1 MATQSAR
8 RLLSNTVENLT
19 VKFFPGISFNHLSG
33 NSYGNEAVASLPLQ
47 MVLYF
52 STLFFPCWLGASVI
66 MMVAKFQY
74 VSNLYQWILV
84 AIYTALPL
92 IEVVR
97 LYIGNI
103 GNTEE
108 KVPELAGSWLLT
120 LLLQLPLLSFILL
133 VPGTLPLPLDYAVN
147 VIFLMFLVLYVVF
160 GYKAVSTTAAHQTR
174 LHHLYLVMGQGISD
188 LDGDGTGQG

>member
-1 MATQSAR
+1 MATHSAK

-19 VKFFPGISFNHLSG
+19 VKFFPGISFSQLSE

-52 STLFFPCWLGASVI
+52 STLFFPCWMAASTVMI
-66 MMVAKFQY
+66 TTKFQH
-74 VSNLYQWILV
+74 VSSLYQWILV

-97 LYIGNI
+97 LYIGNL

-133 VPGTLPLPLDYAVN
+133 VPGTCSLPLDYAVN
-147 VIFLMFLVLYVVF
+147 AIFLLFLVLHLVF
-160 GYKAVSTTAAHQTR
+160 GYRAVSTTAAHQTR
-174 LHHLYLVMGQGISD
+174 LHHLYLVMGQGTES
-188 LDGDGTGQG
+188 LAGDETGQG